1 MGVFNTEYQ
10 EISREEYERK
20 TRDWA
25 YKFCFFPYRC
35 LESGKLLWLRYAYR
49 GRKWR
54 RYDTDFVML
63 TDKWMCKEEF
73 IKLRLMDKV

>member
-1 MGVFNTEYQ
+1 MIDTYT
-10 EISREEYERK
+10 EISMQEYERK
-20 TRDWA
+20 TRDWEL
-25 YKFCFFPYRC
+25 KFCFLPYRC
-35 LESGKLLWLRYAYR
+35 LETANLVWLQYAYR